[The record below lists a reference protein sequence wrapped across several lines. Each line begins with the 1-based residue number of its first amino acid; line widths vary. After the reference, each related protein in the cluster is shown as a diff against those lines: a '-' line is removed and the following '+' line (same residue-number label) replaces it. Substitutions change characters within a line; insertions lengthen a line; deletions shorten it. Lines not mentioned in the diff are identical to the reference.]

1 MNGALGAVHTH
12 GVVVIRYLMGLHL
25 VLLITA
31 IAVRPDSW
39 HSMSFECHQEALAG
53 ASGDTTWLTI
63 ERNIVDPDQMVGDLN
78 TTIRVSR
85 SHSMAATKH
94 LGEMT

>member
-1 MNGALGAVHTH
+1 
-12 GVVVIRYLMGLHL
+12 MGLHL
-25 VLLITA
+25 VLLVTT
-31 IAVRPDSW
+31 IAVRPNSW
-39 HSMSFECHQEALAG
+39 HSMSFECHEEALAR
-53 ASGDTTWLTI
+53 ASGDASWLTI

-85 SHSMAATKH
+85 SHGMTASEH